1 MIEPII
7 DSTQSEQK
15 MDTTTTGLALLR
27 EAFKTAQL
35 LDLHEGLD
43 RAVPL
48 DLAVEAVVGQG
59 FILDSEFPQY
69 DWDTQ
74 EEV

>member
-27 EAFKTAQL
+27 EAFKTAPL

>member
-1 MIEPII
+1 
-7 DSTQSEQK
+7 

-59 FILDSEFPQY
+59 FILDSAFPQY